1 MLAFYYCKLISL
13 NHLVIYVIAGNDL
26 KNVTPLK
33 MDHIGLKKKYSSLKM
48 DYITLVKLKTLEKQR
63 GIKGYYKLRKAE

>member
-13 NHLVIYVIAGNDL
+13 NHLVIYVISGNDL
-26 KNVTPLK
+26 KNVTP
-33 MDHIGLKKKYSSLKM
+33 LKM